1 MCSGVKVL
9 CKGRLNGADMASQD
23 FLSVGSIPFQTL
35 KAKIS
40 YGFSV
45 ANTAKGLQS
54 LKIWVYNK

>member
-1 MCSGVKVL
+1 
-9 CKGRLNGADMASQD
+9 MASQD